1 MDPRGPEDPWSLEIS
16 TESVAILQGQKILSD
31 ESVHNNSVLTL
42 VQTHFVRI
50 RKRDWRKPQRTI

>member
-31 ESVHNNSVLTL
+31 ESVH
-42 VQTHFVRI
+42 
-50 RKRDWRKPQRTI
+50 KDWF